1 MRLRTLAAI
10 LVLAASG
17 AALGANAKGYVTRTK
32 LEPANFDAL
41 AKAIAFELEPGGR
54 FEFVL
59 PEERSTIAV
68 ALDRMRKLLD
78 GKGSITELRE
88 TEKVAL
94 INAQEEIN
102 AILTRRDSER
112 LICARRELPG
122 SHRKISVCETYGE
135 QQARKNN
142 MKDQTR
148 DLQKKFLPEEE
159 NDMGRN
165 PFTGGP
171 GPDNRRP

>member
-1 MRLRTLAAI
+1 MRLRTLGAI
-10 LVLAASG
+10 LALAASG
-17 AALGANAKGYVTRTK
+17 TALGATGYVTRSK

-59 PEERSTIAV
+59 PDERSTISV
-68 ALDRMRKLLD
+68 ALERMRELLD
-78 GKGSITELRE
+78 GKSSLAELPE

-112 LICARRELPG
+112 LICARREVPG

-135 QQARKNN
+135 QQARKGN
-142 MKDQTR
+142 MKEQVR
-148 DLQKKFLPEEE
+148 DLQKKFLPKEE
-159 NDMGRN
+159 NDMEDN
-165 PFTGGP
+165 PF
-171 GPDNRRP
+171 N